1 MNQVGSHE
9 FSMYFHTT
17 LRNIGLYT
25 SLAYGSLA
33 YSRIYRNDTP
43 LYDVML
49 ILISLAFLA
58 ISFIMNYY
66 LYLDTNAFILK
77 NKKGHDFIQLL
88 RITQAI
94 FGIHIILVLLGTI
107 ILVRSLSY

>member
-9 FSMYFHTT
+9 FPMYFHTT

-33 YSRIYRNDTP
+33 YSRMYHNNTP
-43 LYDVML
+43 LYDIML
-49 ILISLAFLA
+49 ILISLSFLA
-58 ISFIMNYY
+58 IAFIMNYY

-107 ILVRSLSY
+107 ILFRSVSF